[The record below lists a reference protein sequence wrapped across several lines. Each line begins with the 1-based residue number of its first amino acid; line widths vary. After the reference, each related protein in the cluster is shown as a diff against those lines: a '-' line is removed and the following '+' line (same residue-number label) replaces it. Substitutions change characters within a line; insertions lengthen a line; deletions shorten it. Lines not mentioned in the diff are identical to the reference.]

1 MVGPEQG
8 GWQVEEITVVSSR
21 TGHVDRYLPL
31 AGLLSYQVQHTSAH
45 GNGSDRL
52 CTAGC

>member
-8 GWQVEEITVVSSR
+8 GWQVDEITVVSSR

-31 AGLLSYQVQHTSAH
+31 AVLLSYQVQNTLAL
-45 GNGSDRL
+45 GNHSEGP
-52 CTAGC
+52 CAT